1 VFVISDELR
10 EMAGQ
15 YRLFGPKE
23 QYLLHE
29 EEDRE
34 N

>member
-1 VFVISDELR
+1 VIADELR
-10 EMAGQ
+10 ELAGQ

-29 EEDRE
+29 GGDSEK
-34 N
+34 